1 MHRDS
6 DIQIKDSFLPGSGV
20 EPQFSNP
27 FNHPLNVQAEEMDE
41 VYEEEDVIDESY
53 HNDSQIEDNYDDGL
67 NDDKARGGLPVV
79 QTVKDNDLSYSHH
92 PMSASIG
99 ASFNKPA
106 IDSAPKIDE
115 SIKDSY
121 INQSFQEEVL
131 EEEEVVEEPVTET

>member
-27 FNHPLNVQAEEMDE
+27 FNRPLNVEAEEMDE

-53 HNDSQIEDNYDDGL
+53 HNDSQIEDNYYDGL
-67 NDDKARGGLPVV
+67 NDDKARNGQPVV

-92 PMSASIG
+92 PLSASNV
-99 ASFNKPA
+99 ASFNQPA

-131 EEEEVVEEPVTET
+131 EEEKVVDEPVTET